1 MSLLAFDLIRYEEG
15 IKKNV
20 KEFFKWEKFGDYDV
34 ETDWKAW
41 SKMMGTGTTNKSAS
55 TRRCLDA
62 KRRLNDC
69 LLNGGSDGKGE
80 EYGTKGFMGSRTL
93 IGVKL

>member
-1 MSLLAFDLIRYEEG
+1 MSLLAFDLIRYEEK
-15 IKKNV
+15 IKNSV

-69 LLNGGSDGKGE
+69 LQNGGSDGEGI
-80 EYGTKGFMGSRTL
+80 GKGFMGSKTL

>member
-1 MSLLAFDLIRYEEG
+1 MSLLAFDLIRYEEK
-15 IKKNV
+15 IKKSV
-20 KEFFKWEKFGDYDV
+20 KEFFNWEKFGDYDV

-69 LLNGGSDGKGE
+69 LLNGGSDGEGI
-80 EYGTKGFMGSRTL
+80 GKGFMGSRTL